1 MGVPLFFRLLNK
13 KYNIVKSNPDKSIVS
28 LYIDTNCLLH
38 PQCFT
43 ILDMNCNLT
52 DQKKLFEKMVKRIID
67 YIDHLIRMT
76 NPKNL
81 VYISIDGVAPVAKIN
96 QQRMRRFGYVNN
108 YRNEI
113 CKKNGISVN
122 DSWSNIV
129 ITPGTEFMYDLHI
142 SLLAYY
148 KNHTISNTDPQ
159 NTYKIIYDSYLTPGE
174 GEHKILQHLKTNT
187 SINENNAT
195 VIYGLD
201 ADLIFLSMASQ
212 IPNIYLLRESSHFK
226 RGDDAID
233 DKIIEQEL
241 LYADIDFAKKSI
253 NDEFN
258 EYYNKFIIE
267 SNNDYANTNMFGEDS
282 NSDNDYKKI
291 SNLENFNFTNDYI
304 FICYFL
310 GNDFLPHLP
319 SIDIA
324 IGGMEILFNAY
335 IEVFQ
340 MFGRNIITIEEKTN
354 DVVIDNEFL
363 IEFIKLIATK
373 EEDFFKSTLP
383 EHIYKHHQRRCF
395 EIDKH
400 KKDIWRVENLKN
412 IKINDHLRL
421 GDGNATER
429 KFRYY
434 SYYFK
439 TAEHINDIVD
449 RVCHNY
455 VEGLLWVA
463 RYYFEKCPSWR
474 WQYKFTHAPFL
485 SDILSYMNN
494 KNIMKNFKIDNDDPV
509 DMYTQLVSIIPAVY
523 SNILPEG
530 LRYLSNSIDSPIID
544 MYPIAYEIDMIN
556 KTQLYKCVP
565 MIPYLNVSR
574 VEKCVKIIKLSKN
587 EKLRSDTKN
596 PFDLGFCTNNK
607 SIEYNKNKKSVK
619 HNKN

>member
-13 KYNIVKSNPDKSIVS
+13 KYNIVKSNPDKPIVS

-43 ILDMNCNLT
+43 ILDMNRNLT

-67 YIDHLIRMT
+67 YIDYLIRLT
-76 NPKNL
+76 NPKRF

-113 CKKNGISVN
+113 YKKNGIDVN
-122 DSWSNIV
+122 ESWSNIV
-129 ITPGTEFMYDLHI
+129 ITPGTTFMYDLHNA
-142 SLLAYY
+142 LLAYY
-148 KNHTISNTDPQ
+148 KNHITSNTDAQ
-159 NTYKIIYDSYLTPGE
+159 RTYKIIYDSYLTPGE

-187 SINENNAT
+187 SIDENDAT

-212 IPNIYLLRESSHFK
+212 VPNIYLLREASHFK
-226 RGDDAID
+226 RGDDENVDENA
-233 DKIIEQEL
+233 IEQEL

-253 NDEFN
+253 NNEFN
-258 EYYNKFIIE
+258 EYYNKFITE
-267 SNNDYANTNMFGEDS
+267 TNNDMFGAPVE
-282 NSDNDYKKI
+282 NDTDHKKT
-291 SNLENFNFTNDYI
+291 SNLDKFNFTNDYI

-324 IGGMEILFNAY
+324 MEGMETLFNAY
-335 IEVFQ
+335 IDVFQ
-340 MFGRNIITIEEKTN
+340 LLGRNIITIEEKTC
-354 DVVIDNEFL
+354 DISIDNEFL
-363 IEFIKLIATK
+363 IEFIKLIAMK
-373 EEDFFKSTLP
+373 EEDFFKRTLP
-383 EHIYKHHQRRCF
+383 ENMYRHNQKRCF

-400 KKDIWRVENLKN
+400 KKDIWRVENLKDV
-412 IKINDHLRL
+412 KINDDVRL
-421 GDGNATER
+421 GIGEASEW

-434 SYYFK
+434 SHYFK
-439 TAEHINDIVD
+439 TSEHMNEIVD

-455 VEGLLWVA
+455 IEGLLWVA

-494 KNIMKNFKIDNDDPV
+494 KEVMSDFNFNNDEPV

-523 SNILPEG
+523 SDILPDG
-530 LRYLSNSIDSPIID
+530 LRHLSSSIDSPIID

-556 KTQLYKCVP
+556 KTQLYKCIP
-565 MIPYLNVSR
+565 MIPYLNISR
-574 VEKCVKIIKLSKN
+574 IEECVKTVKLSKI
-587 EKLRSDTKN
+587 EKLRNERKE
-596 PFDLGFCTNNK
+596 PFDLGRCM
-607 SIEYNKNKKSVK
+607 NKKSIK
-619 HNKN
+619 CNKKSNNIMNQIKN